1 MPVTGV
7 QTCALPISQLLF
19 LQKVRE
25 KPDAGPDSQHAHSR
39 KVLGEAL
46 DELFFL
52 NESKLVVI
60 DPDGKEYSY
69 PVGEIRSLIRRD

>member
-1 MPVTGV
+1 MIL
-7 QTCALPISQLLF
+7 AQLLKK
-19 LQKVRE
+19 LTALICQKVV

-60 DPDGKEYSY
+60 DPDGKEYCY